1 MSQGNQGKPDGPSTA
16 RRPDG
21 LNLSPYPGAA
31 LPSDQLGA
39 SRWLQQLCGKFAGSC
54 GLSAEQSAAAERTA
68 AAVAEATPGLALI
81 GSCAA
86 AEMTFSAVTPD
97 ALAALQRR
105 CHEGAKLRRH
115 ASCSSAARVM

>member
-54 GLSAEQSAAAERTA
+54 GHSAEQSAAA
-68 AAVAEATPGLALI
+68 VAEATRGLALI